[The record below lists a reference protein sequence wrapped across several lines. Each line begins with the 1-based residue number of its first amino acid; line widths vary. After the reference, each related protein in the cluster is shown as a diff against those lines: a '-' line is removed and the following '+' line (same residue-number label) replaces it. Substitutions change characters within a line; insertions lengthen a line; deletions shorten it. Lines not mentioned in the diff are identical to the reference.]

1 MYEVVTD
8 AAIQA
13 LSHSFGLTNALPDWH
28 RPQDHA
34 HGDIST
40 AAALRLGR
48 QVGKSPQ
55 EMAQVLCDALSK
67 LPDVQR
73 AEVAGPGYVNVWL
86 TPTALLREL
95 SRAREARTAMV
106 KRKEPPVVID
116 YSAPNIAKPLGIHHI
131 LSTVIGQSLANL
143 YRHQGYEVIGIN
155 HLGDWGTQFGK
166 LAVAVQKWGEKP
178 LAECS
183 LDDLLALYVRFHD
196 EVGSDTSLEDQAREA
211 FKKIEGG
218 DTKLR
223 AFWKEVVHITVEA
236 LERLYE
242 RLHVSFD
249 YTHGESFY
257 EDKMQPIIEEGK
269 KKRVFAE
276 GEEGA
281 LVVRFPEESQL
292 SPAIVLKAD
301 DATIYLTR
309 DLATARYRID
319 TFHPQ
324 KILYVVDVA
333 QQYYFKQLF
342 ATLRQLGWDLP
353 ELEHIVFGRMSF
365 KDKKMSTRKGNILR
379 LEHVLDE
386 AVVRAKEVIAEH
398 EGHIQTDDADTL
410 AEMMGVGSVVYGV
423 LSQNRKMDMVFDW
436 GKMLSFEGNSAPYLQ
451 YTHARAHS
459 VLRKADAGGVDF
471 PNSIGEFTG
480 KERALAQSLLE
491 FAKVLEEARAGH
503 MPHILANYLFQLCQ
517 DFNTFYNDI
526 PILKAEEPVRS
537 LRLALTQCTAA
548 VLKTGAELLTIRV
561 PDRM

>member
-13 LSHSFGLTNALPDWH
+13 LSHSFGLTNALLDWH

-95 SRAREARTAMV
+95 SRAREACTAKV

-116 YSAPNIAKPLGIHHI
+116 YSAPNIA
-131 LSTVIGQSLANL
+131 
-143 YRHQGYEVIGIN
+143 
-155 HLGDWGTQFGK
+155 
-166 LAVAVQKWGEKP
+166 KP

-342 ATLRQLGWDLP
+342 ATL
-353 ELEHIVFGRMSF
+353 S
-365 KDKKMSTRKGNILR
+365 
-379 LEHVLDE
+379 
-386 AVVRAKEVIAEH
+386 
-398 EGHIQTDDADTL
+398 
-410 AEMMGVGSVVYGV
+410 
-423 LSQNRKMDMVFDW
+423 
-436 GKMLSFEGNSAPYLQ
+436 
-451 YTHARAHS
+451 
-459 VLRKADAGGVDF
+459 
-471 PNSIGEFTG
+471 
-480 KERALAQSLLE
+480 
-491 FAKVLEEARAGH
+491 
-503 MPHILANYLFQLCQ
+503 
-517 DFNTFYNDI
+517 
-526 PILKAEEPVRS
+526 
-537 LRLALTQCTAA
+537 
-548 VLKTGAELLTIRV
+548 
-561 PDRM
+561 